1 MWWLFILSF
10 VPLWLQ
16 DDRLTSRHNNSI
28 EGREKKGTLLAIICY
43 FSQKSKAFPEA
54 HHRFVFISR
63 RSELD
68 HNTPPNANKNTKLN
82 IWIVR
87 YNSVPEA
94 RYIVAWSKIW
104 VLIARKKKND
114 CWVAPDKMVTLEI
127 ETSKRWKLQNLV
139 MGCGKE
145 RRRRGK
151 GWFPGYRL
159 GKPMDSNVIKYIGWG

>member
-1 MWWLFILSF
+1 LVYQQEARKSGTHKKWLGSSISLKTQTCSVLPISWWWLFILSF

-114 CWVAPDKMVTLEI
+114 C
-127 ETSKRWKLQNLV
+127 
-139 MGCGKE
+139 
-145 RRRRGK
+145 
-151 GWFPGYRL
+151 
-159 GKPMDSNVIKYIGWG
+159 